1 VRATVSADALLR
13 APVRGRTFRG
23 VVNSLDTLEI
33 AKRLRSAGF
42 DDTQAE
48 AITGALR
55 DLRDADLSRLATKED
70 LAALRTELRSEMA
83 SLRFEMASLRSELS
97 GEIKMVRSEMEIL
110 RRDLTIR
117 LGGMIFVLGGFLVA
131 IKFLG

>member
-1 VRATVSADALLR
+1 MASI
-13 APVRGRTFRG
+13 
-23 VVNSLDTLEI
+23 DTLEI

-42 DDTQAE
+42 GDTQAE

-55 DLRDADLSRLATKED
+55 DVHDADLSRLATKED
-70 LAALRTELRSEMA
+70 IAALRAEIA
-83 SLRFEMASLRSELS
+83 ALRSELS
-97 GEIKMVRSEMEIL
+97 ADIKMVRSEMEIL

-117 LGGMIFVLGGFLVA
+117 LGGMIVVLAGFLAA

>member
-1 VRATVSADALLR
+1 
-13 APVRGRTFRG
+13 
-23 VVNSLDTLEI
+23 VVTSIDTLEI

-42 DDTQAE
+42 DDPQAE

-55 DLRDADLSRLATKED
+55 DVHDADLSRLATKED
-70 LAALRTELRSEMA
+70 IAGLRSEIA
-83 SLRFEMASLRSELS
+83 AVRSELSADIVSLRSELS
-97 GEIKMVRSEMEIL
+97 ADIVSLRSELSADIRMVRSEMEIL

-117 LGGMIFVLGGFLVA
+117 FGGMIFVLGGFLVA

>member
-1 VRATVSADALLR
+1 MRATVSADALLR
-13 APVRGRTFRG
+13 APVQGRTFRG

-55 DLRDADLSRLATKED
+55 DSRDADLSRLATKED

-83 SLRFEMASLRSELS
+83 SLRSELS
-97 GEIKMVRSEMEIL
+97 GEIKMIRSEMEIL

-117 LGGMIFVLGGFLVA
+117 LGGMIFVATGFLAA
-131 IKFLG
+131 IKFFG